1 MINTFIFFVYI
12 SLSGESIP
20 YKIRIVD
27 DKSRK
32 YVEDIVP
39 SEISLSLVQHLVD
52 SLNKKFNLKLRVE
65 HQEVKE

>member
-1 MINTFIFFVYI
+1 VYI